1 MDRNDRN
8 ILILGIL
15 VLILLA
21 VGYYF
26 LLFSPLRQEYLTA
39 FEQRSQKEQ
48 QKRQL
53 EQTVA
58 QLENVRRNA
67 PDIERQILEYSKRIP
82 EQDEIP
88 ALLVQVEEIARE
100 ADVTQFQMAPGSP
113 EAPPGGGDFSRIPI
127 TMTFQGTYEEMQ
139 DFLLRLRNLS
149 RLVTVNELTYCRSP
163 DPITDANCPV
173 EGERGGGETTGQSS
187 VEDELAVAVIAEVYV
202 QPAAGGEGTAPE
214 GAAAPPPGGGEA
226 KGGGKAKGGGE
237 AKDAGKA
244 KGGSEA
250 KGGDAPK

>member
-1 MDRNDRN
+1 MERNDRN
-8 ILILGIL
+8 ILVLGIL

-21 VGYYF
+21 VGYHL

-39 FEQRSQKEQ
+39 YEQRSQKEQ
-48 QKRQL
+48 QKAQL
-53 EQTVA
+53 EQEVA
-58 QLENVRRNA
+58 QLENVRHNA
-67 PDIERQILEYSKRIP
+67 PDIERYILEYSKRIP

-100 ADVTQFQMAPGSP
+100 ADVTQFQMTPASP

-163 DPITDANCPV
+163 DPITDASCPV

-187 VEDELAVAVIAEVYV
+187 VEGELAVVVVAEVYV
-202 QPAAGGEGTAPE
+202 QPAASE
-214 GAAAPPPGGGEA
+214 GA
-226 KGGGKAKGGGE
+226 
-237 AKDAGKA
+237 
-244 KGGSEA
+244 
-250 KGGDAPK
+250 PK